1 MSASPKSLGS
11 EQTIFLMDWHF
22 QFQERCREIHNH
34 QQIFASVIISQK
46 LAWSVPVSRLS
57 SLIGPR
63 RKWEINY
70 NHEIEDFQS

>member
-22 QFQERCREIHNH
+22 QFEEQCRAIHNH
-34 QQIFASVIISQK
+34 QQNFASVIISQN
-46 LAWSVPVSRLS
+46 LAWSISVSRLC

-63 RKWEINY
+63 RKWEINC